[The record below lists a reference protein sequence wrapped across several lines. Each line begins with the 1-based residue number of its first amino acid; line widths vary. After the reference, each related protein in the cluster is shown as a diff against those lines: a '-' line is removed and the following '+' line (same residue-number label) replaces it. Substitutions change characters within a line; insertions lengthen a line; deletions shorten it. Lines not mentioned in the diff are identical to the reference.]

1 MPLGALVCSQELM
14 KAWQSDPVLGHITT
28 FGGHPVCCA
37 AGFASLQVLLKEGW
51 TDQVEEKANYLKQEI
66 LKHPRVKEV
75 REAGLLLAVE
85 LGEEGKA
92 EEMVRLLLEEGAM
105 SDWFLYCDSAFRM
118 SPPLCINR
126 EELELTVKIVTRAL
140 DRLT

>member
-1 MPLGALVCSQELM
+1 M
-14 KAWQSDPVLGHITT
+14 
-28 FGGHPVCCA
+28 
-37 AGFASLQVLLKEGW
+37 LLKEGW

-66 LKHPRVKEV
+66 LKHPAVKEV

-105 SDWFLYCDSAFRM
+105 SDWFLYCDSAFRI

-126 EELELTVKIVTRAL
+126 EELELTVQIVMRAL
-140 DRLT
+140 NRLT

>member
-1 MPLGALVCSQELM
+1 
-14 KAWQSDPVLGHITT
+14 
-28 FGGHPVCCA
+28 
-37 AGFASLQVLLKEGW
+37 
-51 TDQVEEKANYLKQEI
+51 
-66 LKHPRVKEV
+66 
-75 REAGLLLAVE
+75 
-85 LGEEGKA
+85 
-92 EEMVRLLLEEGAM
+92 VRLLLEEGAM